1 MEKKRIDVIAT
12 KESFHNLSS
21 FKDVEELNKTIRTYR
36 DTIRM
41 SIKRTDVQSKLIAL
55 LEILKRHSCKYVGV
69 SFLCKNSIAD
79 MMEVSYKTVQ
89 RLMKKLADLD
99 MIKQVSMKRKKD
111 MLQTSNAIIIQ
122 PIVEEMSDKVDTK
135 SPTKC
140 PTIKTKPVSL
150 KQNIKDI
157 HIRKEDDFL
166 SSENEK
172 DFIDYR
178 VPQSMRMKLATAFES
193 NIINESFHNAINIA
207 KKAAKKCSLLADKDV
222 FNNILANASVALYS
236 KTQEFEHNGILMKN
250 PIGYFTRTFKSMV
263 YNYVDSFRDIHN
275 IAQRKANAN
284 TGSIFYN
291 WLEVD
296 RSKEPS
302 TNTDTIDSS
311 LVPGVYYKIFKEE
324 ADEMGVY

>member
-21 FKDVEELNKTIRTYR
+21 FKDVEELNKTIRAYR

-41 SIKRTDVQSKLIAL
+41 SIKRTDVQSKLITL

-89 RLMKKLADLD
+89 RLMKKLVDLN
-99 MIKQVSMKRKKD
+99 MIKQIAMKRKKD

-122 PIVEEMSDKVDTK
+122 PIVEEVSNKVDVK

-157 HIRKEDDFL
+157 NKRNSNK
-166 SSENEK
+166 N
-172 DFIDYR
+172 
-178 VPQSMRMKLATAFES
+178 S
-193 NIINESFHNAINIA
+193 NIPEENIEQADFVAHWVPDRFVSLVSSFY
-207 KKAAKKCSLLADKDV
+207 SE
-222 FNNILANASVALYS
+222 S
-236 KTQEFEHNGILMKN
+236 KTIQELWKVIRQCNKIVNHTTGDKAFTKDQELTIGLKAIKEFVMKIKSGVKMKKGKFAYFNGIVNNLMDKF
-250 PIGYFTRTFKSMV
+250 YF
-263 YNYVDSFRDIHN
+263 D
-275 IAQRKANAN
+275 
-284 TGSIFYN
+284 
-291 WLEVD
+291 
-296 RSKEPS
+296 KE
-302 TNTDTIDSS
+302 
-311 LVPGVYYKIFKEE
+311 F
-324 ADEMGVY
+324 MGA